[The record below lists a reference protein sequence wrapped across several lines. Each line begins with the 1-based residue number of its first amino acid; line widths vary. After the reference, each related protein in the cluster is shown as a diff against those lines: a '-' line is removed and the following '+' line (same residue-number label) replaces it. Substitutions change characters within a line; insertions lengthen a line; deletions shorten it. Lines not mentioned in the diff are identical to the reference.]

1 MTDFAIPVRLDT
13 FLTYYP
19 LFIQSTVATKVGT
32 KATTKIILKL
42 KDPGGSLK
50 GELDGWVTELIN
62 ENPNYTTCC
71 IQMTHA
77 INMVFHTSDPTKM
90 VGTQTNRPRPTHAAK
105 IAAAANKEFRYI
117 ASVDEMK
124 GFLDDTFRE
133 GIEISSRKDIDDQP
147 GIVVFMGNQTY
158 GIHTEVWTGDDFHQ
172 GFMKKNFAALGRPR
186 VWFWSLG
193 DPNVPDI

>member
-19 LFIQSTVATKVGT
+19 LFTKTTAATKAGS
-32 KATTKIILKL
+32 KIILKL

-50 GELDGWVTELIN
+50 GELDGWVTGLIN

-90 VGTQTNRPRPTHAAK
+90 VGKQTTRPRPTHAVK
-105 IAAAANKEFRYI
+105 IAAAANKEFRYV

-124 GFLDDTFRE
+124 GFLDDTFRD
-133 GIEISSRKDIDDQP
+133 GIEISSRTDIDDQP